1 VGEWESSME
10 EAVNPSPSFWR
21 GRAVLIT
28 GHSGFKGCWLAACLA
43 KLGAKVSGFSL
54 RPTTEPNL
62 FKLTIQDHI
71 DSHFGDIRNLAALR
85 ACMTAVKPQIVFHL
99 AAQSLV
105 RASYSD
111 PVGTYATNVMGTVHL
126 LETVREAESVEA
138 VVVVTS
144 DKCYENREWV
154 WPYREDEAMGGRDP
168 YSNSKGCS
176 ELVTAAYRASFFSET
191 RSRKCRIATA
201 RAGNVIGGGDW
212 APDRLIPDVIRSFA
226 KGGPVLIRSPH
237 AVRPWQHVLE
247 PLGGYIRLAEALAA
261 EGGVHFAEGW
271 NFGPSDED
279 CWPVSSVVD
288 RLAAHW
294 GNGASWRVSKGAHP
308 NEASFLKVDASKAKA
323 RLSWGGRLRLEE
335 ALVWTADWY
344 RGQLD
349 GHSAVEM
356 MATQIERYEKLGSL
370 PYDRCEL
377 PRLRHEVA

>member
-1 VGEWESSME
+1 M
-10 EAVNPSPSFWR
+10 EAVVNPRPSFWR
-21 GRAVLIT
+21 GRSILVT
-28 GHSGFKGCWLAACLA
+28 GHSGFKGSWLVAWLAM
-43 KLGAKVSGFSL
+43 LGAKVSGFSL
-54 RPTTEPNL
+54 RPTAEPSL
-62 FKLTIQDHI
+62 FKLAMEDHV
-71 DSHFGDIRNLAALR
+71 DSHFGDIRNLAALQ
-85 ACMTAVKPQIVFHL
+85 ACVTAVKPEIVFHL

-154 WPYREDEAMGGRDP
+154 WPYREDDAMGGRDP
-168 YSNSKGCS
+168 YSNSKGCA
-176 ELVTAAYRASFFSET
+176 ELVTAAYRASFLDGAG
-191 RSRKCRIATA
+191 SRTCRVASA

-212 APDRLIPDVIRSFA
+212 APDRLIPDIICSFA
-226 KGGPVLIRSPH
+226 NGRPAEIRSPR

-261 EGGVHFAEGW
+261 EGGSHFAEGW

-288 RLAAHW
+288 RLAAYW
-294 GNGASWRVSKGAHP
+294 GNGASWHLSKMPHP
-308 NEASFLKVDASKAKA
+308 HEASFLKVDASKACS
-323 RLSWGGRLRLEE
+323 RLSWRQRLRLEE

-344 RGQLD
+344 REQLE
-349 GHSAVEM
+349 GRHAAEM
-356 MATQIERYEKLGSL
+356 MAAQIERYQKIGSL
-370 PYDRCEL
+370 PS
-377 PRLRHEVA
+377 